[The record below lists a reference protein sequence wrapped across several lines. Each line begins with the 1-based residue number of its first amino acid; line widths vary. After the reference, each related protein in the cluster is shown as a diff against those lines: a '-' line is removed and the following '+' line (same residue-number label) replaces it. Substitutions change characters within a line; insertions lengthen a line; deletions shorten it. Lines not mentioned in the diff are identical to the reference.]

1 MKKKQKINYAAA
13 GNRGREG
20 DKIMTNREFFVA
32 VANGEMT
39 EEIRQHASEQIEK
52 MAAADERRRNKPSK
66 TAEAN
71 APLVEALIKEF
82 LHSEPQLG
90 ADLADKLNEK
100 FPDLEKPVTP
110 QKVASMLRSYVA
122 GGVVGK
128 EDVKVDKTTKVGYR
142 LL

>member
-1 MKKKQKINYAAA
+1 MKKKEKINYAAA

-39 EEIRQHASEQIEK
+39 EEIRAHASREIDK

-71 APLVEALIKEF
+71 APLVEALVNEF
-82 LHSEPQLG
+82 LTDEAQLG

-122 GGVVGK
+122 GGTVAK

-142 LL
+142 LA

>member
-1 MKKKQKINYAAA
+1 
-13 GNRGREG
+13 
-20 DKIMTNREFFVA
+20 MTNREFFVA

-39 EEIRQHASEQIEK
+39 EEIRQHASGQIEK
-52 MAAADERRRNKPSK
+52 MVAADERRRNKPSK

-71 APLVEALIKEF
+71 APLVEALVTEF
-82 LHSEPQLG
+82 LNDEAQLG

>member
-1 MKKKQKINYAAA
+1 MLT
-13 GNRGREG
+13 G
-20 DKIMTNREFFVA
+20 MT
-32 VANGEMT
+32 GE
-39 EEIRQHASEQIEK
+39 A
-52 MAAADERRRNKPSK
+52 
-66 TAEAN
+66 
-71 APLVEALIKEF
+71 
-82 LHSEPQLG
+82 QLG

>member
-1 MKKKQKINYAAA
+1 
-13 GNRGREG
+13 
-20 DKIMTNREFFVA
+20 MTNREFFVA
-32 VANGEMT
+32 VANGEMNDD
-39 EEIRQHASEQIEK
+39 IMQHAADQRDK
-52 MAAADERRRNKPSK
+52 MIAADEKRRNKPSK

-71 APLVEALIKEF
+71 MPLVDALLTEF
-82 LHSEPQLG
+82 LTGEAQLG

>member
-1 MKKKQKINYAAA
+1 
-13 GNRGREG
+13 
-20 DKIMTNREFFVA
+20 MTNREFFVA

-39 EEIRQHASEQIEK
+39 EEIRAHASREIDK

-71 APLVEALIKEF
+71 APLIEALLTEF
-82 LHSEPQLG
+82 LTGEAQLG

-110 QKVASMLRSYVA
+110 QKVASLLRASVA
-122 GGVVGK
+122 EGIVAK
-128 EDVKVDKTTKVGYR
+128 ENIKVDKTTKIGYS
-142 LL
+142 LVALHTGE

>member
-1 MKKKQKINYAAA
+1 
-13 GNRGREG
+13 
-20 DKIMTNREFFVA
+20 MTNREFFVA

-39 EEIRQHASEQIEK
+39 EEIRAHASREKEK
-52 MAAADERRRNKPSK
+52 MEAATERRRNKPSK

-71 APLVEALIKEF
+71 APLIEALVNEF
-82 LHSEPQLG
+82 LTDEAQLG

-122 GGVVGK
+122 GGVVAK

-142 LL
+142 LVALHTGE

>member
-1 MKKKQKINYAAA
+1 
-13 GNRGREG
+13 
-20 DKIMTNREFFVA
+20 MTNREFFVA

-39 EEIRQHASEQIEK
+39 EEIRAHASREIDK

-71 APLVEALIKEF
+71 APLVDALLTEF
-82 LHSEPQLG
+82 LTGEAQLG

-122 GGVVGK
+122 GGTVAK

-142 LL
+142 LA